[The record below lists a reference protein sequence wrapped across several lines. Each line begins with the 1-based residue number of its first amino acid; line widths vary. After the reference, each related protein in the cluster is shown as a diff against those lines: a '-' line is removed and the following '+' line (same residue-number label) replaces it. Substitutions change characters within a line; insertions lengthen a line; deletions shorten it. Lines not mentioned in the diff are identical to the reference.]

1 LTAFSPL
8 LALAHDSKLESSS
21 SIVNPR
27 EDTDMADAKRPVS
40 IAVMKGWLF
49 KNHHAAL
56 KGSDKRWFELH
67 GTELR
72 YYEKETSSVPNR
84 IINVVGAKW
93 QDGTKSA
100 TKITFTL
107 STPVRPTQH

>member
-1 LTAFSPL
+1 
-8 LALAHDSKLESSS
+8 
-21 SIVNPR
+21 
-27 EDTDMADAKRPVS
+27 MADAKRPVS

-84 IINVVGAKW
+84 IISVAGAKW
-93 QDGTKSA
+93 QDGTKTA

-107 STPVRPTQH
+107 STPVKPTQHCGRVNQCRTSLFSRRRSRMRMGRA